1 MLMIPNN
8 GETALHGCY
17 YLSDKALR
25 MRYVL
30 AKLCWFT
37 SLAFKFVFLKKC
49 HHVSRA
55 FLCSILE
62 YSRKTLH
69 ESNSLLVLLAAEI
82 LHWNFIAVR
91 LHHASSGFS
100 SPDKYSTKEEKPLQV
115 TICFSIEHARPR
127 VACVITSND
136 ITYSFSQETL
146 VTLRSNDAMATRKP
160 IKQTN
165 KTKNN
170 RFNIDS
176 YIHILFARP
185 HGGFRVNVT
194 ILKHIWLW
202 LVFSDFGFVK
212 REQVPGGTTYRQ
224 AWSLC
229 SI

>member
-1 MLMIPNN
+1 M
-8 GETALHGCY
+8 
-17 YLSDKALR
+17 
-25 MRYVL
+25 
-30 AKLCWFT
+30 CWFT
-37 SLAFKFVFLKKC
+37 SLAFKFVFLTKC

-62 YSRKTLH
+62 YPRKTLH
-69 ESNSLLVLLAAEI
+69 KSNTLFVLLAAEI
-82 LHWNFIAVR
+82 LHWTFIAVH

-146 VTLRSNDAMATRKP
+146 VTLRSNDAMGTRKP
-160 IKQTN
+160 KKQTN

-185 HGGFRVNVT
+185 HGAFQSQCYNIKTHLALTSFHWFWVRKAGA
-194 ILKHIWLW
+194 
-202 LVFSDFGFVK
+202 S
-212 REQVPGGTTYRQ
+212 
-224 AWSLC
+224 AW
-229 SI
+229 

>member
-30 AKLCWFT
+30 AKLCASLRHLHSSLSSWRSATMLAEPFFAQFWSTLERHCINLIVWF
-37 SLAFKFVFLKKC
+37 
-49 HHVSRA
+49 
-55 FLCSILE
+55 
-62 YSRKTLH
+62 
-69 ESNSLLVLLAAEI
+69 VLLAAEI
-82 LHWNFIAVR
+82 LHWTFIAVH

-100 SPDKYSTKEEKPLQV
+100 SPGKYSTKEEKPLQV
-115 TICFSIEHARPR
+115 SICFSIEHARPR
-127 VACVITSND
+127 VACFITSND

-146 VTLRSNDAMATRKP
+146 VTLRSNDAMGTRKP
-160 IKQTN
+160 KKQTN

-185 HGGFRVNVT
+185 HGAFRSQCYNT
-194 ILKHIWLW
+194 KTHL
-202 LVFSDFGFVK
+202 
-212 REQVPGGTTYRQ
+212 
-224 AWSLC
+224 AWTSFHWFWVRKTGA
-229 SI
+229 SAW